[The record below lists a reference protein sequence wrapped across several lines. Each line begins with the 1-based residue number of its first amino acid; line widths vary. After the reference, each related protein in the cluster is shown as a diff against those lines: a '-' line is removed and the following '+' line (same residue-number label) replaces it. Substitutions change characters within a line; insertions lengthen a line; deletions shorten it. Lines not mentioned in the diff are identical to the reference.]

1 MTIALRVNADNLYH
15 KFFKN
20 GAKVVSKYNFDYH
33 NYNIILKFFDIKNV
47 IAVQAT
53 DEKKIKDFDEYYF
66 YFTKDEVIKM
76 IKEKIKIIINDNFY
90 NGK

>member
-20 GAKVVSKYNFDYH
+20 GAKVISNHNFNYY
-33 NYNIILKFFDIKNV
+33 NYNITLKFFDIKNV

-66 YFTKDEVIKM
+66 YFTEKEVIKM
-76 IKEKIKIIINDNFY
+76 VKEKIKIIINDNFY